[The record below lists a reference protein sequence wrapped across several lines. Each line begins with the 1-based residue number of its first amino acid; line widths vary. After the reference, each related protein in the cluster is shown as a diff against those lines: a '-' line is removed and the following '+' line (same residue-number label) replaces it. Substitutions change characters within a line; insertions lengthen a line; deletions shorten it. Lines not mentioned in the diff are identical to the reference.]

1 MRPPQ
6 PGLSRSLR
14 RAAPDIAWEIARV
27 YRLWDWNME
36 ALNSG
41 HSEALLRPLIIE
53 LERELLSLCREL
65 SFELHDFGDPRPL
78 VITHFLYFCDSWTQT
93 EGVGD
98 FWEVVD

>member
-1 MRPPQ
+1 
-6 PGLSRSLR
+6 
-14 RAAPDIAWEIARV
+14 
-27 YRLWDWNME
+27 ME

-78 VITHFLYFCDSWTQT
+78 VITYFREFCDSWTQT
-93 EGVGD
+93 EGVED